1 MRTKEKLI
9 EKILHIED
17 EEVLEEIMKMV
28 DLELGLSGEIINLSE
43 DQKEYIQEGL
53 DDVEAGR
60 VISDEDTKRIV
71 AEWLSKK

>member
-17 EEVLEEIMKMV
+17 EGVLEEIMKMV

-43 DQKEYIQEGL
+43 DQKKYIQEGL

-60 VISDEDTKRIV
+60 VISDEDAKRIV